1 MLGLGSLDLMRRR
14 GMSRAPFMAGALG
27 MRRGMAG
34 RPRPQVGM
42 PSTPAA
48 QGIPQGLSQL
58 STRAVDPTGKS
69 QGVYQGGAIQ
79 APGMWA
85 GSSQQGLPQGKTSY
99 LDQGQPPQ
107 QAGDPIN
114 MAGDARLRQPA
125 QAPEEMV
132 SVDRRFGVGGSMM
145 MPKSMADRYKSSS
158 FLGGGGA
165 A

>member
-1 MLGLGSLDLMRRR
+1 MM
-14 GMSRAPFMAGALG
+14 
-27 MRRGMAG
+27 G
-34 RPRPQVGM
+34 RRPQVGM

-99 LDQGQPPQ
+99 LDQPAYQP
-107 QAGDPIN
+107 GDPVN
-114 MAGDARLRQPA
+114 LVGGQRQPA
-125 QAPEEMV
+125 GGMPPTSGRAVQMV
-132 SVDRRFGVGGSMM
+132 SEPAQTPAGQFGGGMGR
-145 MPKSMADRYKSSS
+145 DLSS
-158 FLGGGGA
+158 FFGGA
-165 A
+165 IMRPPGFTGQYLGA